1 MTKEKNDKQEVTRR
15 LQDHIARVKT
25 AMEFF
30 VLKRMELQSMSYVSM
45 MCFERAKR
53 ELDLERSF
61 LGGTLWE
68 AREQIGAGR
77 QLLDPTTRI
86 AMSEAEQLL
95 RQTA

>member
-1 MTKEKNDKQEVTRR
+1 MTKEQNDKQEVTRR
-15 LQDHIARVKT
+15 LQEHIARVKT
-25 AMEFF
+25 AMEFL

-61 LGGTLWE
+61 LGGTLWDI
-68 AREQIGAGR
+68 REQFGADR
-77 QLLDPTTRI
+77 QLLDPATRI

>member
-1 MTKEKNDKQEVTRR
+1 MTKTENDKQEATRR
-15 LQDHIARVKT
+15 LQEHIARVRT

-61 LGGTLWE
+61 LGGTLWDI
-68 AREQIGAGR
+68 REQFGADR
-77 QLLDPTTRI
+77 QLLNPATRI

-95 RQTA
+95 RQTV

>member
-1 MTKEKNDKQEVTRR
+1 MQE
-15 LQDHIARVKT
+15 HIARVRT

-61 LGGTLWE
+61 LGGTLWDI
-68 AREQIGAGR
+68 REQFGADR
-77 QLLDPTTRI
+77 QLLNPATRI

-95 RQTA
+95 RQTV

>member
-1 MTKEKNDKQEVTRR
+1 MTKEENDKQEVTRR
-15 LQDHIARVKT
+15 LQEHIARVKA
-25 AMEFF
+25 AMEFL
-30 VLKRMELQSMSYVSM
+30 VLKRMELHSMSYVSM

-68 AREQIGAGR
+68 AREQIGADR
-77 QLLDPTTRI
+77 QLIDPATRI